1 MRGSTIRWSGP
12 ETPWPRTRRGGSRLA
27 QSSRR
32 RSALRARRASAVHHR
47 SLGTNVTPRISLFA
61 SDSAVTFP
69 PRRAR
74 TTAVARCFRRTPA
87 YRRAEAGAADRACPT
102 GGAGASLPCQVP
114 RARLS
119 WTRPRLRPSSCTLA
133 VRWVPWRHVAQPGP
147 PQRSTGPNS
156 LSEGGTE

>member
-102 GGAGASLPCQVP
+102 GGAGASLPLPSPEGTPILDPAPAPPELLHP
-114 RARLS
+114 RRPVGPVAARS
-119 WTRPRLRPSSCTLA
+119 PTW
-133 VRWVPWRHVAQPGP
+133 
-147 PQRSTGPNS
+147 STS
-156 LSEGGTE
+156 ALHRAK